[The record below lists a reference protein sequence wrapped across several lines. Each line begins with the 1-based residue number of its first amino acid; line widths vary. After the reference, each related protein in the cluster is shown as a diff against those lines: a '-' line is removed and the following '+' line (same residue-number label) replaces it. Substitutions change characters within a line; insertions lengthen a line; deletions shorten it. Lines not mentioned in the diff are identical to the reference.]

1 MKKKIIFVGY
11 KFYGYEK
18 EIVTELKKYYEV
30 IYLDISLN
38 LFERLLLKILGY
50 KYLEKKFLLKI
61 KDEVSVDIVLLLHSN
76 KYNKEFI
83 TSLFNKIISLKKI
96 LYIWDDLNRVKNFQ
110 EIRNLFDEIYSFD
123 KEDCKRENLKYRP
136 TFYSERL
143 KGLKKNPFIKYK
155 YFFIGEYRRDRY
167 QMLEKIMSKKTNY
180 NNYFYFYCSFPMFIK
195 KYFYDFLKNKNI
207 YMKKINRD
215 KYNEIFL
222 QSEIIIDIPEKKQ
235 KGLTQRILDGIFLE
249 KKIITTNEDIRF
261 EKFYNSNNI
270 LIVKNF
276 DEIDENFLV
285 TPYVKIERKLIEYY
299 SINNWIKD
307 MLEGVE

>member
-1 MKKKIIFVGY
+1 MRILLISS
-11 KFYGYEK
+11 KFYGYEQ
-18 EIVTELKKYYEV
+18 EIISELKKNNEVYFFGVDFNFFQKIYY
-30 IYLDISLN
+30 
-38 LFERLLLKILGY
+38 KILNKKFISNY
-50 KYLEKKFLLKI
+50 VKNSLEKLLNKEFDLIICIYNSKI
-61 KDEVSVDIVLLLHSN
+61 
-76 KYNKEFI
+76 NKEFI
-83 TSLFNKIISLKKI
+83 INVKKKI
-96 LYIWDDLNRVKNFQ
+96 NFQKIYLYIWDDLNRVKNFQ
-110 EIRNLFDEIYSFD
+110 KIRNLFDEIYSFD

-143 KGLKKNPFIKYK
+143 KRLEKNPFIKYK

-167 QMLEKIMSKKTNY
+167 QMLEKIMSKKTNN

-299 SINNWIKD
+299 SINNWVKD
-307 MLEGVE
+307 ILEGIE